1 MTKIDDSLKAL
12 QWQILV
18 LQKQATLI
26 QTISQ
31 VGIDSNIQPR
41 TDLIL
46 LLDILTQNQYLLAK
60 ELILLPM

>member
-60 ELILLPM
+60 ELILLSM